1 MLAVTGAGVN
11 QQSAYTGYVDPT
23 EVLVDFLNTFDGEAL
38 ATDEDAR
45 AWFAAHG
52 LPADGLRAKDARC
65 LRDALRS
72 AFAGGDRCADDVA
85 AVPLHAVPSGHG
97 LELVSESPL
106 GTLVATAVRLS
117 YEGECTRLK
126 ICGLDTCRYAFYDE
140 SRNRSGRWCSMAS
153 CGNVAKSRA
162 FRERHRAHG

>member
-1 MLAVTGAGVN
+1 MLAVTGSGVN
-11 QQSAYTGYVDPT
+11 HQSAYSGYVDT

-38 ATDEDAR
+38 ATDESAR
-45 AWFAAHG
+45 EWFRSHG
-52 LPADGLRAKDARC
+52 LADDGLVAKDARC

-72 AFAGGDRCADDVA
+72 AFAGGDLCADDIA
-85 AVPLHAVPSGHG
+85 AVTLRAVPSGHG
-97 LELVSESPL
+97 LELVSDSPL

-140 SRNRSGRWCSMAS
+140 SRNRSGRWCSMS
-153 CGNVAKSRA
+153 GCGNVAKSRA
-162 FRERHRAHG
+162 FRERHRSHG